1 MTTIAP
7 ANQTLAPGAEPTIT
21 AAGLTLK
28 ACERCGFKGK
38 VYRGYNCFIH
48 PGDIM
53 CYKCH
58 VETGSQLNTDGSLAW
73 QVLVCP
79 TAQDPKQYWG
89 MSSGP
94 AEDWARVQA
103 LPDNK

>member
-7 ANQTLAPGAEPTIT
+7 ANQTLAPGAEPSRQS
-21 AAGLTLK
+21 GG
-28 ACERCGFKGK
+28 CERCGFRGK
-38 VYRGYNCFIH
+38 VYREYNCYIR
-48 PGDIM
+48 PGDIK

-58 VETGSQLNTDGSLAW
+58 VQTGAKVHANGALAW
-73 QVLVCP
+73 MVLACP